1 MTKDALFLARKDLR
15 HFFREWSTW
24 FWAVLMPIVFFYFI
38 GTITGGMAGPPTA
51 ETIGVA
57 AGKDAGFF
65 VDEFVRGLEAVGYKV
80 HRVDAG
86 DLGRYNR
93 RITIPAGFTE
103 AVLVGKQSTIS
114 FSRTGT
120 GLNADYD
127 EIRVKRAAYGVL
139 ADLIAASKRTGKAT
153 PETFREVQAIP
164 HRLTLEV
171 KPAGTRQTMPVG
183 FQQAVPGTMVQFIL
197 LMMFTTG
204 GISLHQ
210 ERTMGILRRL
220 ASSPMPRSAV
230 VLGKALSRVIVGLV
244 QIAFAMLA
252 GAFLFKVDWGP
263 HVVMVLFVLCAYAT
277 LAALA
282 GMILGNFGR
291 SEGQLI
297 AIGVILSNVLAA
309 IGGCW
314 WPIEITPAW
323 AQKAGLALPTGWAM
337 GAMHKLVSFGDSP
350 ISALPHLLALAAA
363 AIGAGYL
370 ISRSFR
376 FQ

>member
-1 MTKDALFLARKDLR
+1 MIGDALFLARKDLP

-24 FWAVLMPIVFFYFI
+24 FWACIMPIAFFYFI
-38 GTITGGMAGPPTA
+38 GTITGGLVGPQPSEA
-51 ETIGVA
+51 IALA
-57 AGKDAGFF
+57 AGQDAGFLADELVRQLES
-65 VDEFVRGLEAVGYKV
+65 VDYKV
-80 HRVDAG
+80 VRVNAP
-86 DLGRYNR
+86 DLAAYSR
-93 RITIPAGFTE
+93 RITIPSGFTRS
-103 AVLVGKQSTIS
+103 VLDGKQSTIA

-127 EIRVKRAAYGVL
+127 EIRLKRAAYAVL
-139 ADLIAASKRTGKAT
+139 ADLIAANKRTGKAT
-153 PETFREVQAIP
+153 PESFREVQAIP
-164 HRLTLEV
+164 HKLTLEV
-171 KPAGTRQTMPVG
+171 KPAGTRQTIPTG

-204 GISLHQ
+204 GVGLYQ
-210 ERTMGILRRL
+210 ERTLGILRRL

-230 VLGKALSRVIVGLV
+230 MLGKALTRLVIGFI

-252 GAFLFKVDWGP
+252 GTFLFKVDWGP
-263 HVVMVLFVLCAYAT
+263 HLIMVLFILCAYAV

-282 GMILGNFGR
+282 GMLLGNFGK
-291 SEGQLI
+291 SEGQII
-297 AIGVILSNVLAA
+297 AIGVILSNILSA

-323 AQKAGLALPTGWAM
+323 AQKASLALPTGWAM
-337 GAMHKLVSFGDSP
+337 DAMHKLVSFGASP
-350 ISALPHLLALAAA
+350 LSALPHLLALAAA
-363 AIGAGYL
+363 AVCAAYL